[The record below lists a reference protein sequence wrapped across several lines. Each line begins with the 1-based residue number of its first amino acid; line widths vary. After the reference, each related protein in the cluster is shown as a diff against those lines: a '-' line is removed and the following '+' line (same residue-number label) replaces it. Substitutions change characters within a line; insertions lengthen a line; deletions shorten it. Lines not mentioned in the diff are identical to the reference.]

1 MKKII
6 YLFSL
11 VIILFSGTAKAS
23 HCVGYDMTLISLGND
38 LYKFRLVGYR
48 DVTGISLAN
57 SYNFG
62 IWRKTSQSPDT
73 ASKETVICRVV
84 KTLFL
89 NRCAA

>member
-57 SYNFG
+57 FMTADCG
-62 IWRKTSQSPDT
+62 CGAPTAIWRD
-73 ASKETVICRVV
+73 
-84 KTLFL
+84 
-89 NRCAA
+89 